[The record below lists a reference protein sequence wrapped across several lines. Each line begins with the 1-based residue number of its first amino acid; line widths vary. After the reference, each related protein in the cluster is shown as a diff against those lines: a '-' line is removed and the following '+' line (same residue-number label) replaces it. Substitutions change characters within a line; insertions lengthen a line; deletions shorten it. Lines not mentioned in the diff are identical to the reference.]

1 MKRMTLNDVLVG
13 LTLVH
18 FGQQLGSESRLAAS
32 VFDII
37 SAVVSL
43 LARISQV
50 TA

>member
-1 MKRMTLNDVLVG
+1 MRRVTLNDVLVG

-18 FGQQLGSESRLAAS
+18 FGQQLGSENRITTS
-32 VFDII
+32 VFEIV
-37 SAVVSL
+37 SAIVSL